1 MESPVAQLSSSDLR
15 DRLEAAVAGGMPRAL
30 ADLASLVACRSV
42 FDPRI
47 EDPAECVRAAE
58 LTAALLTQAGVPV
71 TPLVTPDG
79 SLAVCGRLP
88 RPGARRV
95 LLYTHHDVVPVG
107 DPAAWTSD
115 PWTLTERDGRLYGRG
130 AADCKGN
137 LVAVLTAL
145 RAVTSVVGEWPVEV
159 VVVVEGS
166 EEQSG
171 RGMEKLV
178 AAQPDLAAADVIV
191 MADTG
196 NVTAGQPTL
205 TTSLRGTASVRIT
218 VRTMAQSAHSGMYGG
233 AAPDALQ
240 ALLTTLASLRS
251 PQGETTIDGLDASG
265 VWGGATYDPV
275 RFRRDAAVLAGVDAL
290 GQGSIADLLWARPA
304 ATVLAIDAP
313 ATARVAAAVQGEA
326 SAIVNLRVP
335 ADVDPVVAQ
344 GLLVEHLRA
353 HTPYGRVE
361 IEPFPVGRGFAART
375 DGPAYAAMRR
385 AMRTAYGREPVTT
398 GQGGSIPLTVALSE
412 LHPEAEVLLVGVE
425 EPECHIHAVDES
437 VDPREIETLALALA
451 LLLCDLAA

>member
-107 DPAAWTSD
+107 DSSAWTSD

-178 AAQPDLAAADVIV
+178 AAQPNLAAADVIV

-265 VWGGATYDPV
+265 VWGGAAYDPV

-304 ATVLAIDAP
+304 ATVL
-313 ATARVAAAVQGEA
+313 
-326 SAIVNLRVP
+326 
-335 ADVDPVVAQ
+335 AQ